1 VTDHPLGFEGQGPG
15 AHVELEHGDGI
26 VCFVPLNEVAD
37 SDAADSDL
45 ILGRHGLD
53 LHPWEI
59 ITLNNRHAS
68 AKPVYADLMY

>member
-1 VTDHPLGFEGQGPG
+1 
-15 AHVELEHGDGI
+15 
-26 VCFVPLNEVAD
+26 VPLNEVAD